1 MILLPNQVHPGFSR
15 NAGTLE
21 TCSKEGLSKRQ
32 PSKEIKEQISNPAP
46 PRQRAGGIDG
56 VNN

>member
-1 MILLPNQVHPGFSR
+1 MERRSGRRLEEPGPGW
-15 NAGTLE
+15 AGG
-21 TCSKEGLSKRQ
+21 EGDKRQ